1 MFKTA
6 DLSEGSAEPRQH
18 RPFVAAGFH
27 FSNIGSDRSQ
37 LRKLNARV
45 HPGLRPWEFNN
56 LLHQCGTCCLIMTKQ
71 AFLRHD
77 CPEVIDLTKDEAID
91 LTTESDTEVED

>member
-6 DLSEGSAEPRQH
+6 DLSEGSGEPRQH

-27 FSNIGSDRSQ
+27 FSNVGSDRSQ

-45 HPGLRPWEFNN
+45 RPGLRPREFNN
-56 LLHQCGTCCLIMTKQ
+56 LLHQCGTCRLIMTKR